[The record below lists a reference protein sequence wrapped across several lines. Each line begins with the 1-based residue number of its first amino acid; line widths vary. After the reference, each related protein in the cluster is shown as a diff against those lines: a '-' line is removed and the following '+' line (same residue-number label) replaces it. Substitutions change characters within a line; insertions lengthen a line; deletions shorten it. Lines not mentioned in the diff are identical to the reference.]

1 MTFEENTTRLEE
13 ILKKLEDGKITL
25 DEANKLFSEAL
36 ALSKQN
42 YELLEKSKG
51 QITVLN
57 SELEKLTE
65 KPL

>member
-25 DEANKLFSEAL
+25 DEANKLFTEAL

>member
-1 MTFEENTTRLEE
+1 MTFEENTARLEE
-13 ILKKLEDGKITL
+13 ILKKLEDGKTTL

-36 ALSKQN
+36 TLSKQN